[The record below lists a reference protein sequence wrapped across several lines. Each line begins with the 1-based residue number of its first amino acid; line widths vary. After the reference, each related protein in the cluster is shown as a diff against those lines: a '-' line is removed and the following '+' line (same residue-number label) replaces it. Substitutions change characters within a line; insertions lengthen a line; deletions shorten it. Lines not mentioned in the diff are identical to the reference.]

1 MTNPSVT
8 QAGLVDSRPQ
18 LVGCVGEKDSLASC
32 TMTGKT
38 LADDGAPGFLYVLDT
53 YGKGSSCLRQHTAA
67 REGPCGLDWPKLSH
81 IRVPNKE
88 RTRSDEN
95 PTVPRTRRLHRP
107 RIQGQEPVIAPM
119 QGEGEGGG
127 DKARHAVHPVK
138 PQSKSMQQDTH
149 RGSQFSR
156 RSSRSSGHREDQ
168 FSGKGGGLSTRR
180 PTCLPRH
187 TRLLTDSDSTSPLVL
202 EPTSAIIPSYGL
214 ILAIRSTTLRFR
226 HPPMVM
232 ACPPQPVH

>member
-1 MTNPSVT
+1 MFWPRM
-8 QAGLVDSRPQ
+8 A
-18 LVGCVGEKDSLASC
+18 K
-32 TMTGKT
+32 
-38 LADDGAPGFLYVLDT
+38 GAPAS
-53 YGKGSSCLRQHTAA
+53 GSTLRHGRVHAALIGPNCHT
-67 REGPCGLDWPKLSH
+67 RGCD
-81 IRVPNKE
+81 IRAPNKE
-88 RTRSDEN
+88 RTKIGREPDRSTDPQAPSTPN
-95 PTVPRTRRLHRP
+95 SGAGASDCANAGRRRRRRGQSQTRRPSR
-107 RIQGQEPVIAPM
+107 QAAEQE
-119 QGEGEGGG
+119 
-127 DKARHAVHPVK
+127 HAA
-138 PQSKSMQQDTH
+138 STH

-168 FSGKGGGLSTRR
+168 FSGKGGGLPTRR

-202 EPTSAIIPSYGL
+202 ESTSAIIPSYGL